1 MHTRSNSHI
10 LSFKFFFVYIR
21 LSCEKKW
28 TIFLSDCLK
37 KEKEEKEKNEKNEIA
52 YWKDICSIFNNVAER
67 RLSVQTHTHTQ
78 IHTCR
83 VFKLGISR

>member
-10 LSFKFFFVYIR
+10 LSFKFFFVYNIR

-52 YWKDICSIFNNVAER
+52 Y
-67 RLSVQTHTHTQ
+67 
-78 IHTCR
+78 
-83 VFKLGISR
+83 